1 VFTLDTL
8 GLAFLTHGRQPLD
21 SQVLDLS
28 RAVGFFAHHVPV
40 VLSAPTEADS
50 LAILRSTQRTLAT
63 GIDDGLLLTL
73 VRRLRHFD
81 DAAQRQRYEID
92 SPFSF
97 SYLANTEALNSPT
110 MDSAI
115 LREQPDMLA
124 GLDPSLQ
131 QTQMPFV
138 GAIVAKHIG
147 NQLQLTIIGL
157 TGRVSPDLMEQWL
170 SVWSETL
177 YALLPSPST

>member
-28 RAVGFFAHHVPV
+28 RTVGFFSHHVPV
-40 VLSAPTEADS
+40 VLSAPIEADS

-63 GIDDGLLLTL
+63 GIDGGLLLTL

-92 SPFSF
+92 PPFSF

-110 MDSAI
+110 MDSAV

-147 NQLQLTIIGL
+147 NQLQLNIVCQGGQTL
-157 TGRVSPDLMEQWL
+157 FRMMEQWL
-170 SVWSETL
+170 GAWNDSL
-177 YALLPSPST
+177 IALVY